1 MEHKDGKKYG
11 NGWWEVA
18 VTFCNKNML
27 ADSVATPGSPWSP
40 KIGQNS
46 CAFMLPLKKQ
56 GQKKLES
63 TCDFG
68 KKTVENSLSGANA
81 NKFHVWQCNSLIFFI
96 NLAEN
101 LRVFGKYL

>member
-18 VTFCNKNML
+18 VTFCDKNLL
-27 ADSVATPGSPWSP
+27 ADSVATSGSPWSP

-46 CAFMLPLKKQ
+46 CAFMLPFKKQ

-63 TCDFG
+63 ACDFG
-68 KKTVENSLSGANA
+68 KKKTVENSLSAANS
-81 NKFHVWQCNSLIFFI
+81 NKFHVRKCKFFDHFFI

-101 LRVFGKYL
+101 L